1 MILVGVESP
10 QAVQKMLSL
19 VQTSRIKTQSVQRP
33 QLPPGSIPSKK
44 SSLSSPA
51 GTVATVG
58 SSNGSHTGTTPQTM
72 RRMPSFNSKSV
83 DGNGHNEMGVDVGP
97 N

>member
-1 MILVGVESP
+1 MESP

-19 VQTSRIKTQSVQRP
+19 VQTSRIKPQPVQRP
-33 QLPPGSIPSKK
+33 QLPSGSTASKK
-44 SSLSSPA
+44 SSLSSSTA
-51 GTVATVG
+51 GTVATIG
-58 SSNGSHTGTTPQTM
+58 SSNGSYAGTTPQTI
-72 RRMPSFNSKSV
+72 RRMPSFNSKGV